1 MFSDT
6 HCHFSH
12 IASRGIAVR
21 EVLADMERDG
31 YRAALDIGTRAG
43 DLGARMETLIVAGN
57 GVLPEFVHFA
67 CGIWP
72 DADSIANQDE
82 VLALLESDIQTMIT
96 HARSRASAGKTAF
109 AALGECGV
117 DRYWNGTGVSH
128 DDVSVDGPGTDDL
141 AGEES
146 LFSRQ
151 IELARTYQLPVI
163 VHSREAFDVTRSIL
177 RNMDYH
183 RGVIHCYSYGIPEA
197 REFLDMGWYIS
208 FPGNITQAEE
218 PFTGTVFGYMVV
230 IAADSLC
237 HDRRADDGNPV
248 SLYRAAGRN
257 QAVLDRHGRL
267 QFTTMGIEC
276 LQKNILGTHMCAKP
290 SDFVYQDVM
299 SILSFFQ
306 IARNAFAN
314 FLYVRVVPERYRV
327 AHDCIHRLPE

>member
-12 IASRGIAVR
+12 IASRGIVVS

-208 FPGNITQAEE
+208 FPGNITFPKMTADIERMRDLVAYVPDDLLLLE
-218 PFTGTVFGYMVV
+218 TDAPYMTPVPHRGAV
-230 IAADSLC
+230 NTPWHVRYVYEKAAD
-237 HDRRADDGNPV
+237 
-248 SLYRAAGRN
+248 YRETEAAALAEQVYANAKTLFGI
-257 QAVLDRHGRL
+257 
-267 QFTTMGIEC
+267 TTE
-276 LQKNILGTHMCAKP
+276 
-290 SDFVYQDVM
+290 
-299 SILSFFQ
+299 
-306 IARNAFAN
+306 
-314 FLYVRVVPERYRV
+314 
-327 AHDCIHRLPE
+327 